1 MVKAMRLQHSEGARA
16 EFLLSLLLAAVTGFN
31 LVLLYKNAL
40 AGQLGWVILIF
51 VAGVLI
57 PGTIP
62 VKNLVWAIKK
72 GDLPSRWRDLA
83 AAGIGAMDCLAILAH
98 WPEALEDIS
107 WVSVFIIGS
116 LLAFFVLTQT
126 AE

>member
-1 MVKAMRLQHSEGARA
+1 MRLQHSEGARA
-16 EFLLSLLLAAVTGFN
+16 EFLLGLLLAAVTGFN
-31 LVLLYKNAL
+31 LILLYKNVL

-51 VAGVLI
+51 VVGVLI

-62 VKNLVWAIKK
+62 VMNVVWALKK

-83 AAGIGAMDCLAILAH
+83 AAGIGAMDSLAILAH